1 MSDRSVSNPAVDKH
15 LNLLLEQ
22 PACMLELAD
31 RACPHMQRTHDSCRL
46 RPPFRLLKR
55 LAPSALTARLAYPH
69 THTHYRVMYVNL
81 PAFSQYRIF
90 SPRRYHLVFSFRDII
105 REIRGITIKR
115 FLLGLCTEK
124 CGRVR

>member
-15 LNLLLEQ
+15 LNVLLEQ
-22 PACMLELAD
+22 PAGMLELAD
-31 RACPHMQRTHDSCRL
+31 RACPHMQRAHDSCRL

-55 LAPSALTARLAYPH
+55 QAHSPLGSPTH
-69 THTHYRVMYVNL
+69 THTHTHRVMYVNL

-124 CGRVR
+124 YGRIR